1 MSIAQIMDAR
11 REAALQNRLGD
22 ALREHVGSA
31 NRRKKRTRTSCEA
44 SSPRRAPRGELPAA
58 RHVGELPAASSQ
70 KVRTR
75 TASWDDAEARWED
88 AQSALRWEA
97 SRASHDKGSL
107 RYDDPHGLSGRVIV
121 ECELW
126 TSGSD

>member
-1 MSIAQIMDAR
+1 MNGAKPHCKKDSETRCANTSAAPIGAR
-11 REAALQNRLGD
+11 SARARAARQ
-22 ALREHVGSA
+22 
-31 NRRKKRTRTSCEA
+31 
-44 SSPRRAPRGELPAA
+44 APRGELPAA

-121 ECELW
+121 ERELG